1 MNNKKVLGLL
11 VTATL
16 FASPLLST
24 KGYAAG
30 VEFIDISN
38 SYAKDAINQLA
49 AEGILNGL
57 PSGQFNPTGQISRQD
72 FAIILAKALKLDV
85 EASITKPA
93 FTDVPASHYS
103 YKYVEAAAKAGLI
116 NGLGDGTFGGNSQ
129 LTRQDMAVLF
139 VRALGVDATGY
150 GDKLSFTDAS
160 SIAGYAKDAVGFALE
175 AQLIQGLGN
184 GSFNPQG
191 TAKRQEVALVASSFL
206 KVKQEQKPA
215 PVPTPPAPVP
225 IPEPVAEP
233 SPSVPRLLTPPT
245 VTGSV
250 GIYGP
255 KLSYLTGTGWENKI
269 TSIAYK
275 FNDEEQI
282 NLELDYL
289 DLDSGEIW
297 FETPAI
303 RTGDK
308 VVITIK
314 ARGYKDAIVK
324 VDGPELLK
332 HPTLTAVTHTSNI
345 HPHFTFEDD
354 PLWRNAI
361 TSITLRFDGEADPGE
376 YYQSSIISEGNIELA
391 TDYDGAGQA
400 VWTIKAEG
408 YEDTVVTVDIVE
420 PEPEVQNPSLGA
432 ALPNLFISETNWNG
446 VDVAVEV
453 YNPTGALV
461 DLSELT
467 LELPNKEISFN
478 ELGLS
483 LEPGET
489 LVIVNEW
496 FFTEDVSYNFVS
508 VPFEFD
514 SLTGAEDYANIQLKY
529 RDQLID
535 SVQYQRD
542 KTMIRKSGILQGSLF
557 YNNEE
562 WEEYSQEDL
571 SHLGS
576 HNLNEASF

>member
-16 FASPLLST
+16 FASPLLPT
-24 KGYAAG
+24 KGYAAA
-30 VEFIDISN
+30 VEFTDISN

-49 AEGILNGL
+49 AVGILNGL

-72 FAIILAKALKLDV
+72 FAIILVKALKLDV
-85 EASITKPA
+85 EVSVAKPT
-93 FTDVPASHYS
+93 FTDIPASHYS
-103 YKYVEAAAKAGLI
+103 YKYVEAAVKAGLI

-139 VRALGVDATGY
+139 VRALGVDAAGF
-150 GDKLSFTDAS
+150 GDKVTFSDAA
-160 SIAGYAKDAVGFALE
+160 SIASYAKDAVGYAAE
-175 AQLIQGLGN
+175 AKLIQGLGN

-206 KVKQEQKPA
+206 KVKEEQKPA

-225 IPEPVAEP
+225 IPEPVPEP

-250 GIYGP
+250 GMSGP
-255 KLSYLTGTGWENKI
+255 ILSYLTGTGWENKI

-314 ARGYKDAIVK
+314 ARGYKDALVT
-324 VDGPELLK
+324 VNGPELLQ
-332 HPTLTAVTHTSNI
+332 HPLLTSKTHTSNSY
-345 HPHFTFEDD
+345 PHFTFEDD
-354 PLWRNAI
+354 PAWRVAI
-361 TSITLRFDGEADPGE
+361 NSITLTFDGEPAIED
-376 YYQSSIISEGNIELA
+376 YYEFFTISEGNIELNA
-391 TDYDGAGQA
+391 DYDGVGQA
-400 VWTIKAEG
+400 VWTIKAVG
-408 YEDTVVTVDIVE
+408 YEDAVITVDIIE
-420 PEPEVQNPSLGA
+420 PEGQILPVGDVQ
-432 ALPNLFISETNWNG
+432 NLFISETIWN
-446 VDVAVEV
+446 DMDLAIEIF
-453 YNPTGALV
+453 NPTPNPV
-461 DLSELT
+461 DLSNVQLMA
-467 LELPNKEISFN
+467 PNEEISLGNFN
-478 ELGLS
+478 T
-483 LEPGET
+483 LEPGEV
-489 LVIVNEW
+489 LSIVNGM
-496 FFTEDVSYNFVS
+496 FFLNDEEIPSKVNR
-508 VPFEFD
+508 VPFEFA
-514 SLTGAEDYANIQLKY
+514 SNIEADYAELQLMY
-529 RDQLID
+529 EGQLID
-535 SVQYQRD
+535 LVQYQKN
-542 KTMIRKSGILQGSLF
+542 KTMIRKSGILQGSST
-557 YNNEE
+557 YNGNE
-562 WEEYSQEDL
+562 WEEYPQEDL

>member
-30 VEFIDISN
+30 VEFTDISN

-206 KVKQEQKPA
+206 KVKEEQKPA

-225 IPEPVAEP
+225 IPEPVPEP

-314 ARGYKDAIVK
+314 ARGYKDAIVT
-324 VDGPELLK
+324 VNGPELLQ
-332 HPTLTAVTHTSNI
+332 HPLLTSKTHTSNS

-354 PLWRNAI
+354 PAWRVAI
-361 TSITLRFDGEADPGE
+361 NSITLTFDGEPAIED
-376 YYQSSIISEGNIELA
+376 YYEFFSINEGNIELNA
-391 TDYDGAGQA
+391 DYDGLGQA
-400 VWTIKAEG
+400 VWTIKAVG
-408 YEDTVVTVDIVE
+408 YEDAVITVDIIE
-420 PEPEVQNPSLGA
+420 PEGQN
-432 ALPNLFISETNWNG
+432 LPVGDSQNLFISETIWND
-446 VDVAVEV
+446 VDLAIEIF
-453 YNPTGALV
+453 NPTPTPV
-461 DLSELT
+461 DLSNVQLMA
-467 LELPNKEISFN
+467 PNEEISLGDFN
-478 ELGLS
+478 T
-483 LEPGET
+483 LEPGEV
-489 LVIVNEW
+489 LSIVNGM
-496 FFTEDVSYNFVS
+496 FFLNDDEIPSKVNR
-508 VPFEFD
+508 VPFEFA
-514 SLTGAEDYANIQLKY
+514 SNIEADYAELQLMYEGK
-529 RDQLID
+529 LID
-535 SVQYQRD
+535 SVQYQKN